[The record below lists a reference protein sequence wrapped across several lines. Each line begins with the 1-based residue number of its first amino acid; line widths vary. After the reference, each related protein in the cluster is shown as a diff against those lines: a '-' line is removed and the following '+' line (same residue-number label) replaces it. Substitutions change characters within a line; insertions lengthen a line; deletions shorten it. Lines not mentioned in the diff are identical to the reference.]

1 MQKTGV
7 TVRNPEDQPFVQG
20 SHQGNL
26 FLKKESN
33 TSEEMVSEGISDAEC
48 VRRVLQG
55 EKDAFELL
63 VHRHQKTIFN
73 LLYRMLGDYDEAA
86 EISQEAFLSA
96 YRSIR
101 QFRGDANFS
110 TWLYRIALNHASTRR
125 RSLTKWQQRTVAI
138 ETTELASEGE
148 LDPAETMEQKEIEEQ
163 VQNALNGLEPDD
175 ATIILLKDLQDVPY
189 EEVARVLQVPVGTVK
204 SRLHRARRALKA
216 RLLPY
221 FNARGT
227 RK

>member
-1 MQKTGV
+1 MKPIDALLPNSSVPSRDKAET
-7 TVRNPEDQPFVQG
+7 
-20 SHQGNL
+20 SGNL
-26 FLKKESN
+26 LLKKQSN
-33 TSEEMVSEGISDAEC
+33 QSEEVVSEGISDAEC
-48 VRRVLQG
+48 VRRIHEG
-55 EKDAFELL
+55 EIAAFEVL
-63 VHRHQKTIFN
+63 VRRHQKTIFN

-96 YRSIR
+96 YRSIG

-125 RSLTKWQQRTVAI
+125 RTV
-138 ETTELASEGE
+138 SERDI
-148 LDPAETMEQKEIEEQ
+148 DPAENVEQKEIQEQ
-163 VQNALNGLEPDD
+163 VQRALKGLEPDD
-175 ATIILLKDLQDVPY
+175 AAIILLKDLQDVSY
-189 EEVARVLQVPVGTVK
+189 EEVARVLAVPVGTVK

-216 RLLPY
+216 RLAPY

>member
-1 MQKTGV
+1 
-7 TVRNPEDQPFVQG
+7 
-20 SHQGNL
+20 
-26 FLKKESN
+26 
-33 TSEEMVSEGISDAEC
+33 MVSEGISDAEC